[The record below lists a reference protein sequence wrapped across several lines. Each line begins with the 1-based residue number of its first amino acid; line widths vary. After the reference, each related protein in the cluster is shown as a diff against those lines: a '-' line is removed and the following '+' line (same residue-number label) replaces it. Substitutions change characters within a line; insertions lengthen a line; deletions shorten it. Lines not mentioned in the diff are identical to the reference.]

1 MIPTMFPLGWVGSST
16 NVTELVGIPLCP
28 DLLRYEQMGEADRLR
43 GRIVRG
49 FFWLLRW
56 WP

>member
-28 DLLRYEQMGEADRLR
+28 DLLRYEQMGEADHLR